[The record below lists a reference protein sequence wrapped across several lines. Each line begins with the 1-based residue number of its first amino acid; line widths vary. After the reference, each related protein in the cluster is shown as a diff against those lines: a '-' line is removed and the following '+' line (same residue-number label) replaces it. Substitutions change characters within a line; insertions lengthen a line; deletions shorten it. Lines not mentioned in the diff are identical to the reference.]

1 MCRSF
6 KENTQEKVSLLY
18 ILKQCIPELFE
29 PKNNNKL
36 NAPPFLTRS
45 MPRRRQQNVSNSTTS
60 RLGMSAGLSLK
71 TATLNTPRP
80 PSECQST
87 FYTHVKVLFI
97 EKEINLYL

>member
-29 PKNNNKL
+29 PKNNKL
-36 NAPPFLTRS
+36 NAPLFLTRS

-71 TATLNTPRP
+71 TASLNTPRP
-80 PSECQST
+80 PSERQSP
-87 FYTHVKVLFI
+87 FYTHVKVLII
-97 EKEINLYL
+97 EKETNLYL